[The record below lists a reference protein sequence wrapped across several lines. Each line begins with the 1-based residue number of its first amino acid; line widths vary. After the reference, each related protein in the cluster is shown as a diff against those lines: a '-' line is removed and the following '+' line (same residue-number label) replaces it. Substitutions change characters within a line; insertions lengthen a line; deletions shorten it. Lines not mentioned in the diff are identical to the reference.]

1 VTFLTVSLD
10 QRGDEMK
17 TKVCLLAFVLVV
29 SVASCATTQKFA
41 VEDDIR
47 EATFRYQ
54 FSPWLRQAQAKELET
69 VVFFLS
75 VGENK
80 EDPGKEFMERFTNNK
95 PAIKAR
101 SHATGGLQGV
111 KDRDTGRPGVI
122 FYVSKIKWLKETEV
136 EVEGS
141 CFVSGVSSSR
151 STYYLTKKNDRWVVT
166 KEAAH

>member
-1 VTFLTVSLD
+1 
-10 QRGDEMK
+10 MK
-17 TKVCLLAFVLVV
+17 RMVCLFAFVWVAAL
-29 SVASCATTQKFA
+29 ASCATTQKFN

-54 FSPWLRQAQAKELET
+54 FSPWLRQAQARELEN
-69 VVFFLS
+69 VVFF
-75 VGENK
+75 VEIGENR
-80 EDPGKEFMERFTNNK
+80 EDPGKEFMERFANNK

-101 SHATGGLQGV
+101 SRATGGLQGV
-111 KDRDTGRPGVI
+111 RDRDTGQPGII

-141 CFVSGVSSSR
+141 CFVNAGNSSR

-166 KEAAH
+166 KEAAR